1 MEQLAYKAA
10 EAAVI
15 GFGFVV
21 GAMAA
26 AVAAQIG
33 VSMCAQIA
41 HNKQY

>member
-15 GFGFVV
+15 GFGFVA

-33 VSMCAQIA
+33 VCAISQIA
-41 HNKQY
+41 HKQ

>member
-1 MEQLAYKAA
+1 METLAYKAA

-26 AVAAQIG
+26 AMAAQVG
-33 VSMCAQIA
+33 VCTIAQIA
-41 HNKQY
+41 HNKQ